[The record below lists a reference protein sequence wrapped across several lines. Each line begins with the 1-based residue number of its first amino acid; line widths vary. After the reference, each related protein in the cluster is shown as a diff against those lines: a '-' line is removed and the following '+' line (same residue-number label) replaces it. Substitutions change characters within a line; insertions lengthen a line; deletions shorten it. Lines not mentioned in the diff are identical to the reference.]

1 MSARRVLA
9 AAVVV
14 TAVAGCAQAASG
26 SGDAGGSRRGPE
38 WSREVGWPFSLGVR
52 GRDAVVTA
60 SGNRVVALESATG
73 RERWRTDVTRVTHY
87 EPALDGHTVLVSADD
102 RFIALTRASGARRWE
117 APVGE
122 HAAGAVL
129 TRVGSEPIALVTT
142 ERGVVAALDGGT
154 GQARWSVQLPG
165 DIWAAPAAG
174 AAETDAVGAVL
185 WTGAAGETVN
195 HLRVFDLATGAVRW
209 ESVVEA
215 GATAAVI
222 HDGLVGLGEGNG
234 NFAARVVARDVASG
248 AERWS
253 VPAPA
258 SFESGVTPGAGG
270 DDVVVSDHFG
280 TITLVDA
287 RAGTTRWQTA
297 IREPILDTRVVLGAR
312 TVVVRTYGGKVVVV
326 DRESGRIIRRVDPG
340 GFPVGVGT
348 SAGRLIFAVRLAR
361 PDRVEAIA
369 MP

>member
-9 AAVVV
+9 AATVVI
-14 TAVAGCAQAASG
+14 AFAGCAQAG
-26 SGDAGGSRRGPE
+26 SGNGSAGGSRRGRA
-38 WSREVGWPFSLGVR
+38 WSTEVGWPFSLAVR
-52 GRDAVVTA
+52 GRDAVVTV
-60 SGNRVVALESATG
+60 SGNRVVALDGATG
-73 RERWRTDVTRVTHY
+73 RERWGTDVTRVTHY
-87 EPALDGHTVLVSADD
+87 EPALDGQTVLVSADD

-122 HAAGAVL
+122 HAGGAVL

-142 ERGVVAALDGGT
+142 ERGLVAALDGRT
-154 GQARWSVQLPG
+154 GQVRWSVQLPG

-174 AAETDAVGAVL
+174 AVEADAVGAVL
-185 WTGAAGETVN
+185 WAGAAGEAVN
-195 HLRVFDLATGAVRW
+195 RLRVFDLATGAVRW
-209 ESVVEA
+209 ESGVEV
-215 GATAAVI
+215 GATAPVI
-222 HDGLVGLGEGNG
+222 HDGLVVLGEGNG
-234 NFAARVVARDVASG
+234 NFAARVVARDLASG

-258 SFESGVTPGAGG
+258 SFESGVTPGGAGG
-270 DDVVVSDHFG
+270 DVVVSDHFG
-280 TITLVDA
+280 TVTLVDVH
-287 RAGTTRWQTA
+287 AGTTRWQTA
-297 IREPILDTRVVLGAR
+297 IREPVLDTRVVLGAR
-312 TVVVRTYGGKVVVV
+312 TVVIRTYGGKVVVV
-326 DRESGRIIRRVDPG
+326 DRDSGRVVRRVDPG

>member
-9 AAVVV
+9 AATVVI
-14 TAVAGCAQAASG
+14 AVAGCAPAG
-26 SGDAGGSRRGPE
+26 SGNGRAGGPRRGRA
-38 WSREVGWPFSLGVR
+38 WSAEVGWPFSLAIR
-52 GRDAVVTA
+52 GRDAVVTV
-60 SGNRVVALESATG
+60 SGNRVVALDSATG

-117 APVGE
+117 ALVGE
-122 HAAGAVL
+122 HAGGAVL
-129 TRVGSEPIALVTT
+129 TRVGSERIALVTT
-142 ERGVVAALDGGT
+142 ERGVVAALDGRT

-185 WTGAAGETVN
+185 WAGAAGETVN
-195 HLRVFDLATGAVRW
+195 RLRVFDLATGAVRW
-209 ESVVEA
+209 ESGVEA
-215 GATAAVI
+215 GATAPVI
-222 HDGLVGLGEGNG
+222 QDGLVVLGEGNG
-234 NFAARVVARDVASG
+234 NFAARIVARDLATG

-258 SFESGVTPGAGG
+258 SFESGVTPGAAAG
-270 DDVVVSDHFG
+270 DVVVSDHFG
-280 TITLVDA
+280 TITLVDV
-287 RAGTTRWQTA
+287 RTGKPRWQTA
-297 IREPILDTRVVLGAR
+297 IREPILDTRVVLGAH
-312 TVVVRTYGGKVVVV
+312 TVVIRTYGGKVVVV
-326 DRESGRIIRRVDPG
+326 DRDSGRVIRHVDPA